1 MPCQK
6 RFINEYNEFFVIV
19 DFPQNRLYSR
29 RAMEMK
35 VEVKSKKESVITLR
49 LDADTTR
56 IIKQLAK
63 KDERTTSWMARK

>member
-1 MPCQK
+1 
-6 RFINEYNEFFVIV
+6 
-19 DFPQNRLYSR
+19 
-29 RAMEMK
+29 MEMK

-63 KDERTTSWMARK
+63 KDERTISWMARKLIIEALLVRQSKGQD

>member
-1 MPCQK
+1 
-6 RFINEYNEFFVIV
+6 
-19 DFPQNRLYSR
+19 
-29 RAMEMK
+29 MEMK

-63 KDERTTSWMARK
+63 KDERTTSWMARKLIIEALLIRQSKGRD

>member
-1 MPCQK
+1 
-6 RFINEYNEFFVIV
+6 
-19 DFPQNRLYSR
+19 
-29 RAMEMK
+29 MEMK

-63 KDERTTSWMARK
+63 KDERTTSWMARKLIIEALLIRQSKERD